1 MNAERIALVQ
11 DRLAQLEPTHLEVL
25 DESHHHIGH
34 AGAEGGACHLRVIIS
49 SEQFQGL
56 SAVARH
62 RLVYDRL
69 QDLIPF
75 PIHAL
80 AIVASPTQNKGS

>member
-1 MNAERIALVQ
+1 MNSERIALVQ
-11 DRLAQLEPTHLEVL
+11 ERLATLEPSQLEIV

-34 AGAEGGACHLRVIIS
+34 AGAQGGACHLRVFIS
-49 SEQFQGL
+49 SPQFQGM
-56 SAVARH
+56 SPVARH

-80 AIVASPTQNKGS
+80 AIVASPTPNQGN